1 MTRLIRTELLKLSTV
16 RVTWILLA
24 VAAGLSAL
32 FSTLEAYRAGNGS
45 SGVAPITTAPG
56 LLTVTTV
63 TGFGMLLAA
72 VLGLVSA
79 TGEFRH
85 GSATLTYLATP
96 ARGRVL
102 AAKAVAVA
110 CFGAG
115 FGLVAATMAVSVGI
129 GFAEARGGPL
139 ALGAGA
145 LAGHAAGAVAGGA
158 LLGAL
163 GVALGSLVRSQLAA
177 VIGIFVWAVVIESL
191 IGGLFTAVRP
201 FLPYTAATTLAGAPL
216 GAAAFGPARTVSG
229 SGGPLPF
236 VAAAALIAGLAVAV
250 ALVAGRTT
258 VQRDVT

>member
-1 MTRLIRTELLKLSTV
+1 MTRLIRAELLKLSTI
-16 RVTWILLA
+16 RVTWALLA
-24 VAAGLSAL
+24 GAGGLSAL
-32 FSTLEAYRAGNGS
+32 FASLEAYRAGAAG
-45 SGVAPITTAPG
+45 SGVPPIGTVTG
-56 LLTVTTV
+56 LTTVTTV

-72 VLGLVSA
+72 VLGLISA

-96 ARGRVL
+96 VRSRVL
-102 AAKAVAVA
+102 GAKAIAAA

-115 FGLVAATMAVSVGI
+115 FGLLAALVAGGVGLA
-129 GFAEARGGPL
+129 FAAARGGTV

-145 LAGHAAGAVAGGA
+145 LAGHAAGAVLGGA
-158 LLGAL
+158 LLAAL
-163 GVALGSLVRSQLAA
+163 GVAIGSVVRSQLAA

-201 FLPYTAATTLAGAPL
+201 YLPYTAATTLAGVRL

-236 VAAAALIAGLAVAV
+236 VAAAALIAGVIAAV
-250 ALVAGRTT
+250 ALVAARAT
-258 VQRDVT
+258 VPRDVT